1 MSNESYL
8 IVPHEIY
15 TDSNLRHFDKLLFG
29 KIYSLSRQKGY
40 CWSSN
45 SYFAKELNVSTR
57 YVSNSI
63 NRLKEL
69 GIPTHFAIFNGCYHG
84 FDIVAPGSK
93 EAKEAKKFFMNA
105 LEKYL

>member
-8 IVPHEIY
+8 VVPHKIY

-63 NRLKEL
+63 NRLKE
-69 GIPTHFAIFNGCYHG
+69 FNYIYCIIDNSLKNELKRKIY
-84 FDIVAPGSK
+84 INN
-93 EAKEAKKFFMNA
+93 AKLKFFSTN
-105 LEKYL
+105 KV

>member
-8 IVPHEIY
+8 VVPHEIY

-63 NRLKEL
+63 NRLKE
-69 GIPTHFAIFNGCYHG
+69 FNYIYCIIDNSLKNELKRKIY
-84 FDIVAPGSK
+84 INN
-93 EAKEAKKFFMNA
+93 AKLKFFMFS
-105 LEKYL
+105 